1 MQYYH
6 GEHGIHISYNPGER
20 TKLEGAGW
28 TLIGGEKAFLE
39 YRNGLAPSDGD
50 RALELNDMN
59 ISELKDIA
67 EGYGLSIHSRAKE
80 ASIIKKILE
89 AEA

>member
-39 YRNGLAPSDGD
+39 YRSQPVDGD
-50 RALELNDMN
+50 RAFELAEMGL
-59 ISELKDIA
+59 SELRDIA